1 MIYESYNRNI
11 SKCCCILE
19 VCYGGI
25 VSVCRLIAPTL
36 KPYLTYTII
45 IESSKLNIPKLSKK
59 QLSLFDKIS
68 QFRDEGLT
76 YKQISDKL
84 NELGYEPT
92 RGKLGEFTPQKV
104 WSNYTKIK
112 KNQERKVEVTSLEVD
127 NVNLVWE

>member
-1 MIYESYNRNI
+1 M
-11 SKCCCILE
+11 
-19 VCYGGI
+19 GG
-25 VSVCRLIAPTL
+25 LFNPHK
-36 KPYLTYTII
+36 KPYLTYTILA
-45 IESSKLNIPKLSKK
+45 ESSKLNIPKLSKK
-59 QLSLFDKIS
+59 QLSLYAKIS

-84 NELGYEPT
+84 NKLGIPPT
-92 RGKLGEFTPQKV
+92 RGKVGEFTPQKV